1 MWILGYSSTKLLF
14 MTAVKG
20 TFSGRIAGMTVKV
33 ASWNVNSIKIRVEAV
48 TSWLREA
55 QPDVLCLQELKCED
69 GAFPRGAIEDLG
81 YNLAIFGQKTYNG
94 VAIVSKWPLSDIR
107 RGLPGMPDDEQS
119 RYIEAVVE
127 ADGGV
132 FRVASIYLPNGNPV
146 DSPKFP
152 YKLDWMAALK
162 SHAEDLLRY
171 EEPLVLA
178 GDYNV
183 IPMPEDVYDP
193 NAWVGDAL
201 YRPESR
207 AALRS
212 LYNLGL
218 TDAIR
223 ACHDEAGLYTFWDYQ
238 AGAWQRNKGIR
249 IDHLLLSPEAAS
261 RLHGAGIDKHVR
273 GYEKPSDHV
282 PVWAVLS

>member
-1 MWILGYSSTKLLF
+1 MS
-14 MTAVKG
+14 VK
-20 TFSGRIAGMTVKV
+20 I
-33 ASWNVNSIKIRVEAV
+33 ASWNVNSIKTRVDAV
-48 TSWLREA
+48 ANWLREV
-55 QPDVLCLQELKCED
+55 QPDILCLQELKCAD
-69 GAFPRGAIEDLG
+69 SAFPQGAIEDLG

-94 VAIVSKWPLSDIR
+94 VALISKWPLSDVR
-107 RGLPGMPDDEQS
+107 RGLPGLPDDEQS
-119 RYIEAVVE
+119 RYIEALVE
-127 ADGGV
+127 ADKGV
-132 FRVASIYLPNGNPV
+132 FRVASIYLPNGNPI
-146 DSPKFP
+146 DTPKFS

-162 SHAEDLLRY
+162 EHAEDLLTY

-183 IPMPEDVYDP
+183 IPMPDDVYDP
-193 NAWVGDAL
+193 KAWLGDAL

-207 AALRS
+207 TALRS
-212 LYNLGL
+212 ICNLGL

-238 AGAWQRNKGIR
+238 GGAWPKNKGIR
-249 IDHLLLSPEAAS
+249 IDHLLLSPEAAN
-261 RLHGAGIDKHVR
+261 RLTGAGIDKHVR

>member
-1 MWILGYSSTKLLF
+1 M
-14 MTAVKG
+14 AVK
-20 TFSGRIAGMTVKV
+20 I
-33 ASWNVNSIKIRVEAV
+33 ASWNVNSIKIRIDAV
-48 TSWLREA
+48 TNWLREA

-69 GAFPRGAIEDLG
+69 SAFPRGAIEDLG

-94 VAIVSKWPLSDIR
+94 VALISKWPLSDIR

-119 RYIEAVVE
+119 RYVE
-127 ADGGV
+127 ALVEAGERV

-146 DSPKFP
+146 DTPKFS
-152 YKLDWMAALK
+152 YKLDWMTALQR
-162 SHAEDLLRY
+162 HAEDLLSH

-183 IPMPEDVYDP
+183 IPMPDDVYDP
-193 NAWVGDAL
+193 NAWLDDAL

-212 LYNLGL
+212 ICNLGL

-238 AGAWQRNKGIR
+238 AAAWPKNKGIR
-249 IDHLLLSPEAAS
+249 IDHLLLSPEAADL
-261 RLHGAGIDKHVR
+261 LHGVGIDKHVR